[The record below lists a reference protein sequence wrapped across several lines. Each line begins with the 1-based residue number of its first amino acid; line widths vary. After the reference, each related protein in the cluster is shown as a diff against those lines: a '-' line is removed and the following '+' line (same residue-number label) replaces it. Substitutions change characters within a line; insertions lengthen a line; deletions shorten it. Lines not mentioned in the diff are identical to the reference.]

1 MHNIIRLDSQKLNKK
16 SDIAQLKVE
25 TLREER
31 PDAQC
36 QKRKLSPHA
45 TQKEPKKKRINGR
58 QSRVTEFQET
68 CGQFPTTEFA

>member
-16 SDIAQLKVE
+16 SDIAQLE

-58 QSRVTEFQET
+58 QSRDTEFQET
-68 CGQFPTTEFA
+68 CGQLSTTKFA